1 MKHRYLLC
9 PECLIKIRTAE
20 AMYKR
25 ERRLKIKEV
34 AKQVSGKIKLN
45 KKK

>member
-25 ERRLKIKEV
+25 ERRLKIKGRQP
-34 AKQVSGKIKLN
+34 QVSGKVKIT

>member
-25 ERRLKIKEV
+25 ERRLKIKQV
-34 AKQVSGKIKLN
+34 GKQVSGKIKIN
-45 KKK
+45 KK